1 MHTYTYRMCA
11 HIPRQAQYIFNTNR
25 FHKEQHIHALANM
38 VETAIVV
45 FQEKDLD
52 GCGSR
57 VDITYYSPKWD
68 PPAKLTRTQLKKH
81 MKGAVL
87 LHLDKKV
94 THFSAIV
101 PDEILPVEE
110 IMDMSPRAKR
120 QALARCR
127 QVHV

>member
-11 HIPRQAQYIFNTNR
+11 HIPRQAQYIFDTNR

-94 THFSAIV
+94 THFRAIV
-101 PDEILPVEE
+101 PDEILPVED